1 MSRRCTSETKHS
13 SATCLGR
20 DSDRPV
26 RFSIRRHATAHQRY
40 NRSAA
45 WKVMSMT
52 TSVQERQEL
61 GRACRAALPRSTL
74 ADFVP
79 DPHRPDPVSLL
90 QYQANS
96 RVPELV
102 PIRYGRMLASP
113 FAFYRGAALIMAS
126 DLATGPQTTL
136 TAQLCGDA
144 HLSNF
149 GLFASP
155 ERNLVFDVNDFDETL
170 PGPWEWDVKRLV
182 GSLAVAARDNGF
194 APGERERVARACAA
208 AYRQRMRELAEIGE
222 LDVWYAHTTIDDA
235 LEASVD
241 PKYAQAIRRTAA
253 QARARDNVEAVS
265 KLTRTVDGRLRLAS
279 DPPLVVTI
287 DDLVGKA
294 EARRY
299 EENMGALV
307 DAYQRSL
314 GAAPR
319 MLAGRFRYAEG
330 ARKVVGVGSVGTRAW
345 VVLLV
350 GRDDGDP
357 LLMQVKEAQPSV
369 LEPYLGPTEY
379 TNAGERV
386 VVGQRLMQASGDM
399 LLGWLRAV
407 GPDGHEGDYYARQ
420 LRDWKGSATVEA
432 MSPQLLAD
440 YGRSCGEV
448 LARAHARTGDR
459 IAIAGYLGRSD
470 AADIAFTRFAEAYA
484 DQNERDHAAL
494 AEAAASGR
502 VAADTG
508 HT

>member
-1 MSRRCTSETKHS
+1 M
-13 SATCLGR
+13 
-20 DSDRPV
+20 
-26 RFSIRRHATAHQRY
+26 Q
-40 NRSAA
+40 
-45 WKVMSMT
+45 
-52 TSVQERQEL
+52 TSVQERHEQ
-61 GRACRAALPRSTL
+61 GRACRAALPRSAL
-74 ADFVP
+74 ADFVAGP
-79 DPHRPDPVSLL
+79 ERPDPITLLRYQESLRIP
-90 QYQANS
+90 A
-96 RVPELV
+96 LV

-126 DLATGPQTTL
+126 DLATGPQTGL

-155 ERNLVFDVNDFDETL
+155 ERSLVFDVNDFDETL

-182 GSLAVAARDNGF
+182 ASLAVAARGNGF
-194 APGERERVARACAA
+194 APAERERVVRTCAA
-208 AYRQRMRELAEIGE
+208 GYRERMRTLAAMPE
-222 LDVWYAHTTIDDA
+222 LDVWYAHTAIDDA

-241 PKYAQAIRRTAA
+241 PKYAQAIRRSAE
-253 QARARDNVEAVS
+253 QARARDNIQAVS

-287 DDLVGKA
+287 EELVGEA
-294 EARRY
+294 DARRY
-299 EENMGALV
+299 ELNMGALIEE
-307 DAYQRSL
+307 YQRSVDT
-314 GAAPR
+314 GPR
-319 MLAGRFRYAEG
+319 TLAGRFRYVGG

-350 GRDDGDP
+350 GRDEGDP

-369 LEPYLGPTEY
+369 LEPYLGPCEY
-379 TNAGERV
+379 PNAGERV
-386 VVGQRLMQASGDM
+386 VVGQRLMQASGDI

-407 GPDGHEGDYYARQ
+407 GPDGHEGDYYVRQ
-420 LRDWKGSATVEA
+420 LRDWKGSLTVEA

-440 YGRSCGEV
+440 YGRSCGHV

-459 IAIAGYLGRSD
+459 IAVAAYLGGGN

-494 AEAAASGR
+494 RDAVADGRVIAEAG
-502 VAADTG
+502 
-508 HT
+508 